1 MKGQGPIRPF
11 ELTPDDPRVG
21 SVELVP
27 EQELPEETIELIP
40 EPPLARPR
48 RGAAFWFRV
57 SLALL
62 VVTVLLGQFV
72 LWVQD
77 LTYASPWLA
86 GPLGALAV
94 VAAVSGVALAW
105 RGMRRWRALD
115 ERAEIR
121 GRIERLSSSELH
133 GEGPARLQEVS
144 GLIRA
149 VPGTQEALARYDRQA
164 SDALAD
170 GERIQLFE
178 RVVVSELDDRAV
190 RIVGMA
196 ARDIAVL
203 TAVTPTG
210 LLDALVVLTRTFAML
225 QRLAGLYGVPPDR
238 VTVLRLMRLSFRNAA
253 LAGAA
258 DVLTHATT
266 EHLGASFMSI
276 LSAKAGQGAGNALLA
291 GRLGL
296 QAIRLLRP
304 MPFVTRRPPRLIDL
318 RGLLGFDPT
327 QPFDAP
333 LKTDRERQAER
344 R

>member
-1 MKGQGPIRPF
+1 MTDRGPIRPF
-11 ELTPDDPRVG
+11 ELKPDDPRVG
-21 SVELVP
+21 SMELVP
-27 EQELPEETIELIP
+27 EPATADETAELIP
-40 EPPLARPR
+40 DPPVGKTR

-57 SLALL
+57 SIALL

-72 LWVQD
+72 LWVRD
-77 LTYASPWLA
+77 LTDASPWLA

-94 VAAVSGVALAW
+94 VAAVTGTALAW
-105 RGMRRWRALD
+105 RGVRRWHSLD
-115 ERAEIR
+115 ERAELR
-121 GRIERLSSSELH
+121 ARIGRLSMSDLH
-133 GEGPARLQEVS
+133 GEGPARLREVS
-144 GLIRA
+144 DLIKP
-149 VPGTQEALARYDRQA
+149 VPGMSATLARFEAQA
-164 SDALAD
+164 SDALSD
-170 GERIQLFE
+170 GERVQLFE
-178 RVVVSELDDRAV
+178 RVVLTELDERAV
-190 RIVGMA
+190 RIVGMS

-238 VTVLRLMRLSFRNAA
+238 MTVIRLMRVSFRNAA
-253 LAGAA
+253 MAGAA

-296 QAIRLLRP
+296 QAIQLLRP
-304 MPFVTRRPPRLIDL
+304 LPFVTKKPPRLIDL
-318 RGLLGFDPT
+318 RGMLGFDLTT
-327 QPFDAP
+327 QVEPG
-333 LKTDRERQAER
+333 RIRQAER